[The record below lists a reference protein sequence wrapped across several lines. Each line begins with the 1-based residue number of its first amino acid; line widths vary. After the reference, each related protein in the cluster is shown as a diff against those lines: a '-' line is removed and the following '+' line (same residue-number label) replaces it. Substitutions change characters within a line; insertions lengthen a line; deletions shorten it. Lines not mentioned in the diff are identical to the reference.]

1 MELLEPGSFLHGFS
15 VVSQIDLPEYSGTG
29 IRLNHNATGLDLFHI
44 HNDDPEN
51 FFAYIFKTPPKN
63 NNGTAHIL
71 EHSVLAGSRKYPV
84 KDPFLELMKGS
95 AQTFL
100 NAFTFPDKTVYPAAS
115 PIKKDFF
122 NLFDVFGDAV
132 FFPLL
137 KKEVFQQEGI
147 RIVCGPKGQISF
159 DGIVFNEMRGA
170 YSDQDSIIAD
180 KSFRSLFPDTPY
192 GMDSGGAPVDIV
204 NLSYEEFRGFHAEYY
219 HPSNCRIFIYGDIPT
234 EEQLQFLEE
243 KFLHEF
249 TAIKTDSA
257 VTAPRPWK
265 KPESF
270 TFSCPGMETGDEDQN
285 GSAVI
290 NWLTGSSTNPVEIMT
305 LEVVTETLLGNPG
318 APLYQAI
325 IESGLG
331 MDISSMSGMEADFRE
346 IVFSVG
352 IKGIVPENVANFERI
367 VLHCLEKLVKE
378 GIPEK
383 NISSAVKRIEFSH
396 RELRGGIPTGL
407 RAMSRSLRGWL
418 HGAAPEDT
426 MIFNSVMD
434 RVKKNLEED
443 GLYLENFI
451 TKHLIQNL
459 HRSLVTVIPKKDYIK
474 QQNAQIRKASRAIE
488 GKIKIKTNKK
498 NLKYI
503 QDDQKKLKTYHD
515 TAETE
520 ESLQCIPGL
529 SVDDMPVQVK
539 TIATQHSLLKGIS
552 GYKHTFFTNGIVYI
566 DFAFN
571 GSGLTPEENLLLPL
585 FSRLLYMTGI
595 PGYSYNEVSQL
606 LAEKTGGFYAFLDT
620 GTPLEAKSASRYLFF
635 RCKVLETEAETALEL
650 VRDILANAELWD
662 KKRIKDII
670 QEQISDFSSEIIPSG
685 NAFASLR
692 ASSRMREVPAI
703 EEQWRGLE
711 QLMYIQSLRNLS
723 NDDLRNVGDVMQS
736 IRQKVLLQ
744 NRLTYNLTADDS
756 FQDSLELL
764 AGEFFSTFKTGSSA
778 DAVSADSVELDLLQI
793 DPIPFETFVTSSD
806 VAFNAIVLPAP
817 SVYEPGQAAF
827 TILSHILTTNFL
839 WEKIRVQ
846 GGAYGAHAEVNLL
859 EGLFTMSSYRDPRI
873 AGSYND
879 FADSLQG
886 MANGDF
892 SVSLIEKSI
901 ISLISRDLR
910 PITPREISMLGF
922 RRSMFGITDELRQRR
937 RDEFFAMTKEKI
949 SLAAGT
955 LFTDYESGNS
965 ASVTIAGQ
973 ELIDANLKKFPNISK
988 NVKTLII

>member
-1 MELLEPGSFLHGFS
+1 MDLLEPGSFLHGFT
-15 VVSQIDLPEYSGTG
+15 VVSQIDLPEYNGTG
-29 IRLNHNATGLDLFHI
+29 IRLNHKATGLDLFHI
-44 HNDDPEN
+44 HNSDPEN

-63 NNGTAHIL
+63 SNGTAHIL

-115 PIKKDFF
+115 PLKKDFF

-137 KKEVFQQEGI
+137 KKEVFQQEGV
-147 RIVCGPKGQISF
+147 RVVCGPKGQISF
-159 DGIVFNEMRGA
+159 DGIVFNEMRGV
-170 YSDQDSIIAD
+170 YSDHDSIIAE

-234 EEQLQFLEE
+234 EEHLQFLEE

-257 VTAPRPWK
+257 IPVPRPWK

-270 TFSCPGMETGDEDQN
+270 TFSGPGMETEVEDQR

-290 NWLTGSSTNPVEIMT
+290 NWIVGSSTNPVEIMT
-305 LEVVTETLLGNPG
+305 LEVLTETLLGNPG

-352 IKGIVPENVANFERI
+352 IKGIVPDDVAEFECI
-367 VLHCLEKLVKE
+367 VLQCLEKLVKE

-383 NISSAVKRIEFSH
+383 SISSAVKRIEFSH

-426 MIFNSVMD
+426 MIFNSVMG
-434 RVKKNLEED
+434 RIKQHLEED
-443 GLYLENFI
+443 GLYLETFI
-451 TKHLIQNL
+451 TKHLLQNL

-474 QQNAQIRKASRAIE
+474 QQNRQIRKASREIE
-488 GKIKIKTNKK
+488 GKIKTNKK
-498 NLKYI
+498 NLKPI
-503 QDDQKKLKTYHD
+503 QDDQKRLKIYHD
-515 TAETE
+515 QVETE
-520 ESLQCIPGL
+520 ESLKCIPGL
-529 SVDDMPVQVK
+529 SVKDMPEQVK
-539 TIATQHSLLKGIS
+539 TIITQKSILKGIS
-552 GYKHTFFTNGIVYI
+552 GYRHTFFTNGIVYI
-566 DFAFN
+566 DFSFN
-571 GSGLTPEENLLLPL
+571 VSGLTHEETMLLPL
-585 FSRLLYMTGI
+585 FSRLIYMTGI

-620 GTPLEAKSASRYLFF
+620 GTPVDSKSASRYLFF
-635 RCKVLETEAETALEL
+635 RCKVLETEADAALEL
-650 VRDILANAELWD
+650 IRDILTNAELWD

-685 NAFASLR
+685 NAFAGLR

-703 EEQWRGLE
+703 EEQWRGIE
-711 QLMYIQSLRNLS
+711 QLMYIQSLRDIS
-723 NDDLRNVGDVMQS
+723 DDEIRNIGDVLGA
-736 IRQKVLLQ
+736 IRQKILLQ
-744 NRLTYNLTADDS
+744 NRLIYNLTADDS
-756 FQDSLELL
+756 FQDSLNLL
-764 AGEFFSTFKTGSSA
+764 AGGFFSAFKSGSSSN
-778 DAVSADSVELDLLQI
+778 DIDIDSAQSEILELN
-793 DPIPFETFVTSSD
+793 PIPFETFVTSSD

-817 SVYEPGQAAF
+817 KVFESGQSAY

-839 WEKIRVQ
+839 WEKIRVH
-846 GGAYGAHAEVNLL
+846 GGAYGAHAEVSLL
-859 EGLFTMSSYRDPRI
+859 EGLFTISSYRDPRI
-873 AGSYND
+873 AGSYKD
-879 FADSLQG
+879 FTDSLQN
-886 MANGDF
+886 MAKGDF
-892 SVSLIEKSI
+892 SASLIEKSI
-901 ISLISRDLR
+901 ISLISRDLK
-910 PITPREISMLGF
+910 PLTPREKSMLGF
-922 RRSMFGITDELRQRR
+922 RRNMFGITDELRQKR
-937 RDEFFAMTKEKI
+937 RDEFFAMTKETI
-949 SLAAGT
+949 SEAAGT
-955 LFTDYESGNS
+955 LLTAYESGDS

-973 ELIDANLKKFPNISK
+973 ELVDANLRKFPKILENMK
-988 NVKTLII
+988 KLII

>member
-1 MELLEPGSFLHGFS
+1 MELLEPGSFLHGFT
-15 VVSQIDLPEYSGTG
+15 VVSQMDLPEYNGTG
-29 IRLNHNATGLDLFHI
+29 IRLNHNATGLDLYHI
-44 HNDDPEN
+44 QNSDPEN

-122 NLFDVFGDAV
+122 HLFDVFGDAV

-137 KKEVFQQEGI
+137 KKEVFQQEGV

-170 YSDQDSIIAD
+170 YSDHDSIIAD
-180 KSFRSLFPDTPY
+180 KSFRSLFPDSPY
-192 GMDSGGAPVDIV
+192 GMDSGGNPADIV

-234 EEQLQFLEE
+234 EEHLQFLEE

-257 VTAPRPWK
+257 ISEPRPWK
-265 KPESF
+265 KPETF
-270 TFSCPGMETGDEDQN
+270 TFSGPGMETEVEDSG

-290 NWLTGSSTNPVEIMT
+290 NWIAGSATNPVEIMT
-305 LEVVTETLLGNPG
+305 LEVLTETLLGNPG

-331 MDISSMSGMEADFRE
+331 LDISSMSGMEADFRE

-352 IKGIVPENVANFERI
+352 IKGIVPENVAEFETT
-367 VLHCLEKLVKE
+367 VLQCLENLVKE

-426 MIFNSVMD
+426 MVFNSVMD
-434 RVKKNLEED
+434 CVKQHLKED
-443 GLYLENFI
+443 GLYLETFI
-451 TKHLIQNL
+451 TKKLLQNL
-459 HRSLVTVIPKKDYIK
+459 HRSLVTVTPKKDYIE
-474 QQNAQIRKASRAIE
+474 QQTAQIQKASREIE
-488 GKIKIKTNKK
+488 VKIKTNKK

-503 QDDQKKLKTYHD
+503 QDDQKKLKTYHEQV
-515 TAETE
+515 ETE
-520 ESLQCIPGL
+520 ESLKCIPGL
-529 SVDDMPVQVK
+529 SVNDMPTAVK
-539 TIATQHSLLKGIS
+539 TIVTRNITMKGIS
-552 GYKHTFFTNGIVYI
+552 GYRHTFFTNGIAYI

-571 GSGLTPEENLLLPL
+571 VSGLTHEETMLLPL
-585 FSRLLYMTGI
+585 FSRLIYMTGI

-620 GTPLEAKSASRYLFF
+620 GTPVESKSASRHLFF
-635 RCKVLETEAETALEL
+635 RCKVLEDEAESALNL
-650 VRDILANAELWD
+650 VLDILTNSELWD
-662 KKRIKDII
+662 KKRIHDII

-692 ASSRMREVPAI
+692 ASSRMREVAAV
-703 EEQWRGLE
+703 EEQWRGIE
-711 QLMYIQSLRNLS
+711 QLMHIQSLRDIS
-723 NDDLRNVGDVMQS
+723 NDKLRDIGDILGS

-744 NRLTYNLTADDS
+744 NRLGT
-756 FQDSLELL
+756 
-764 AGEFFSTFKTGSSA
+764 
-778 DAVSADSVELDLLQI
+778 
-793 DPIPFETFVTSSD
+793 
-806 VAFNAIVLPAP
+806 
-817 SVYEPGQAAF
+817 
-827 TILSHILTTNFL
+827 
-839 WEKIRVQ
+839 
-846 GGAYGAHAEVNLL
+846 VN
-859 EGLFTMSSYRDPRI
+859 
-873 AGSYND
+873 
-879 FADSLQG
+879 
-886 MANGDF
+886 
-892 SVSLIEKSI
+892 K
-901 ISLISRDLR
+901 
-910 PITPREISMLGF
+910 
-922 RRSMFGITDELRQRR
+922 
-937 RDEFFAMTKEKI
+937 
-949 SLAAGT
+949 
-955 LFTDYESGNS
+955 
-965 ASVTIAGQ
+965 
-973 ELIDANLKKFPNISK
+973 
-988 NVKTLII
+988 

>member
-1 MELLEPGSFLHGFS
+1 MELLEPGSSLHGFT
-15 VVSQIDLPEYSGTG
+15 VVSQIDLPEYNGTG

-44 HNDDPEN
+44 HNSDPEN

-115 PIKKDFF
+115 PLKKDFF
-122 NLFDVFGDAV
+122 HLFDVFGDAV

-137 KKEVFQQEGI
+137 KKEVFHQEGV

-170 YSDQDSIIAD
+170 YSDHDSILAE

-234 EEQLQFLEE
+234 EEHIQFLEE

-257 VTAPRPWK
+257 IPAPRSWG

-270 TFSCPGMETGDEDQN
+270 TFSGPGMETDVEDLG

-290 NWLTGSSTNPVEIMT
+290 NWIAGSSTDPVEIMT
-305 LEVVTETLLGNPG
+305 LEVLTETLLGNPG
-318 APLYQAI
+318 APLYRAI

-331 MDISSMSGMEADFRE
+331 MDIASMSGMEADFRE
-346 IVFSVG
+346 IVFSIG
-352 IKGIVPENVANFERI
+352 IKGIRPENIAEFEKI
-367 VLHCLEKLVKE
+367 ILQCLEKLVKE

-418 HGAAPEDT
+418 HGADPEAT

-434 RVKKNLEED
+434 SVKQHLEED
-443 GLYLENFI
+443 GLYLETFI
-451 TKHLIQNL
+451 TKHLLQNL
-459 HRSLVTVIPKKDYIK
+459 HRSLVTVIPKKDYIEL
-474 QQNAQIRKASRAIE
+474 QNAQIRKASREIE
-488 GKIKIKTNKK
+488 GKTKTNKK
-498 NLKYI
+498 DLKHI
-503 QDDQKKLKTYHD
+503 QDDQKRLKTYHD
-515 TAETE
+515 QADTE
-520 ESLQCIPGL
+520 KSLKCIPGL
-529 SVDDMPVQVK
+529 SVDDMPVNVK
-539 TIATQHSLLKGIS
+539 TIVTQNSNLKGIP
-552 GYKHTFFTNGIVYI
+552 GYRHTFFTNGIGYI

-571 GSGLTPEENLLLPL
+571 ISGLTHEETMLLPL
-585 FSRLLYMTGI
+585 FSRLIYMTGI

-620 GTPLEAKSASRYLFF
+620 GTPVESKSASRFLFF
-635 RCKVLETEAETALEL
+635 RCKVLENEAEPALEL
-650 VRDILANAELWD
+650 VRDILTNSELWD

-692 ASSRMREVPAI
+692 ASSRMREVSAI
-703 EEQWRGLE
+703 EEQWRGIE
-711 QLMYIQSLRNLS
+711 QLLHIQSLRDVS
-723 NDDLRNVGDVMQS
+723 EDELRNIGDILRS

-744 NRLTYNLTADDS
+744 NRLTYNLTADES
-756 FQDSLELL
+756 FQKSLEQL
-764 AGEFFSTFKTGSSA
+764 AGGFFSAFKSGSSA
-778 DAVSADSVELDLLQI
+778 DSMSSDSAKSEISLS
-793 DPIPFETFVTSSD
+793 DPVPFETFVTSSD

-817 SVYEPGQAAF
+817 RVYEPGQSAF
-827 TILSHILTTNFL
+827 TVLSHIITTNFL
-839 WEKIRVQ
+839 WEKIRVH

-873 AGSYND
+873 AGSYQD
-879 FADSLQG
+879 FTASLQG

-892 SVSLIEKSI
+892 SISLVEKSI
-901 ISLISRDLR
+901 ISLISRDLK
-910 PITPREISMLGF
+910 PLTPREKSMLGF

-937 RDEFFAMTKEKI
+937 RDEFFAMTKDTI
-949 SLAAGT
+949 SQAAETLLAA
-955 LFTDYESGNS
+955 YESGDS

-973 ELIDANLKKFPNISK
+973 ELVDANLKKFPKLSK
-988 NVKTLII
+988 NIKTLII

>member
-1 MELLEPGSFLHGFS
+1 MDLLEPGSFLHGFT
-15 VVSQIDLPEYSGTG
+15 VISQIDLPEYNGTG
-29 IRLNHNATGLDLFHI
+29 IRLNHCATGLDLFHI
-44 HNDDPEN
+44 HNSDSEN

-115 PIKKDFF
+115 PVKKDFF
-122 NLFDVFGDAV
+122 HLFDVFGDAV

-147 RIVCGPKGQISF
+147 RIVCGPKGQISY

-170 YSDQDSIIAD
+170 YSDHDSITAE

-192 GMDSGGAPVDIV
+192 GMDSGGVPADIV

-234 EEQLQFLEE
+234 EEHLKFLEE
-243 KFLHEF
+243 NFLHEF
-249 TAIKTDSA
+249 TEIKTDSA
-257 VTAPRPWK
+257 IPAPRAWK

-270 TFSCPGMETGDEDQN
+270 FFNCPGMESDVECAG

-290 NWLTGSSTNPVEIMT
+290 NWIAGSSTDPVEIMT
-305 LEVVTETLLGNPG
+305 LEVLTETLLGNPG

-331 MDISSMSGMEADFRE
+331 MDIASMSGMEADFRE

-352 IKGIVPENVANFERI
+352 IKGILPENVAKFERV
-367 VLHCLEKLVKE
+367 VLQCLEKLVKE

-383 NISSAVKRIEFSH
+383 NIATAVKRIEFSH
-396 RELRGGIPTGL
+396 RELRGGIPAGL

-418 HGAAPEDT
+418 HGAAPEAT
-426 MIFNSVMD
+426 MIFNAVMD
-434 RVKKNLEED
+434 SLKTQLEED
-443 GLYLENFI
+443 GLFLEKFI
-451 TKHLIQNL
+451 TKHLLQNL
-459 HRSLVTVIPKKDYIK
+459 YRSLVTVTPKKDYIE
-474 QQNAQIRKASRAIE
+474 QQNAQIRKASREVEA
-488 GKIKIKTNKK
+488 KIKTNKK
-498 NLKYI
+498 NLKYL
-503 QDDQKKLKTYHD
+503 QDDQKRLKAYHD
-515 TAETE
+515 QAETE
-520 ESLQCIPGL
+520 ESLKCIPCL
-529 SVDDMPVQVK
+529 AVSDMPVGVK
-539 TIATQHSLLKGIS
+539 TIDTRNSVIKGIP
-552 GYKHTFFTNGIVYI
+552 GYRHTFFTNGIVYI

-571 GSGLTPEENLLLPL
+571 VSGLSQEETMLLPL

-620 GTPLEAKSASRYLFF
+620 GTPVGAKSATRYLFF
-635 RCKVLETEAETALEL
+635 RCKVLESEAESALNL
-650 VRDILANAELWD
+650 VLDILSHAELWD
-662 KKRIKDII
+662 KKRIQDII
-670 QEQISDFSSEIIPSG
+670 KEQISDFSSEIIPSG

-692 ASSRMREVPAI
+692 ASSRMREVSAI
-703 EEQWRGLE
+703 EEQWRGIE
-711 QLMYIQSLRNLS
+711 QLMYIQSLRDLS
-723 NDDLRNVGDVMQS
+723 NDEVGAIGEILRS
-736 IRQKVLLQ
+736 IREKVLVQ

-756 FQDSLELL
+756 FHESLEQL
-764 AGEFFSTFKTGSSA
+764 AGGFFSAFASESSQ
-778 DAVSADSVELDLLQI
+778 DLVTPDSALAETVQI
-793 DPIPFETFVTSSD
+793 TPIPFETFVTSSD

-817 SVYEPGQAAF
+817 RFSEPGHSAF

-859 EGLFTMSSYRDPRI
+859 EGLFTMSTYRDPRI
-873 AGSYND
+873 AESYKD
-879 FADSLQG
+879 FEASLQEIADG
-886 MANGDF
+886 NI
-892 SVSLIEKSI
+892 SNSHIEKSV
-901 ISLISRDLR
+901 ISLISRDLK
-910 PITPREISMLGF
+910 PLTPREKSMLGF
-922 RRSMFGITDELRQRR
+922 RRSMLSITDELRQKR
-937 RDEFFAMTKEKI
+937 RDEFFVMTRE
-949 SLAAGT
+949 SVSQAAEMLLAS
-955 LFTDYESGNS
+955 YKSGDS

-973 ELIDANLKKFPNISK
+973 ELIDANLKKFPNAAK
-988 NVKTLII
+988 NIKTLLIQ

>member
-1 MELLEPGSFLHGFS
+1 MELLEPGSFLHGFT
-15 VVSQIDLPEYSGTG
+15 VVSQIDLPEYNGTG

-170 YSDQDSIIAD
+170 YSDHDSIIAD

-192 GMDSGGAPVDIV
+192 GMDSGGAPSDIV

-219 HPSNCRIFIYGDIPT
+219 HPSNCRIFMYGDIPT
-234 EEQLQFLEE
+234 EEHLQFLEE

-257 VTAPRPWK
+257 IPDPRPWK

-270 TFSCPGMETGDEDQN
+270 TFNGPGMETEMEMEGSG

-290 NWLTGSSTNPVEIMT
+290 NWIAGSSTNPIEIMT
-305 LEVVTETLLGNPG
+305 LEVLTETLLGNPG

-352 IKGIVPENVANFERI
+352 IKGIVPENVIDFENT
-367 VLHCLEKLVKE
+367 VLQCLEKLVKE

-383 NISSAVKRIEFSH
+383 TISSAVKRIEFSH

-434 RVKKNLEED
+434 RVKQNLEED
-443 GLYLENFI
+443 GLYLETFI

-474 QQNAQIRKASRAIE
+474 QQTAQIRKASREIE
-488 GKIKIKTNKK
+488 GKIKTNKK

-503 QDDQKKLKTYHD
+503 QDDQKRLKIYHD
-515 TAETE
+515 QIETE
-520 ESLQCIPGL
+520 ESLKCIPGL
-529 SVDDMPVQVK
+529 SVNDMPGEVK
-539 TIATQHSLLKGIS
+539 TIVTQNITMKGIP
-552 GYKHTFFTNGIVYI
+552 GYRHTFFTNGIVYI
-566 DFAFN
+566 DFICDV
-571 GSGLTPEENLLLPL
+571 SGLTPEETMLLPL
-585 FSRLLYMTGI
+585 FSRLIYMTGI

-620 GTPLEAKSASRYLFF
+620 GTPIESKSASRHLFF
-635 RCKVLETEAETALEL
+635 RCKVLENETEAALDL
-650 VRDILANAELWD
+650 VLDILNNSELWD
-662 KKRIKDII
+662 KKRINDII

-692 ASSRMREVPAI
+692 ASSRMREVSAI
-703 EEQWRGLE
+703 EEHWRGIE
-711 QLMYIQSLRNLS
+711 QLLHIQSLRDIS
-723 NDDLRNVGDVMQS
+723 NDELRNIGDGLGS

-744 NRLTYNLTADDS
+744 NRLTYNLTADES
-756 FQDSLELL
+756 FQESLGQL
-764 AGEFFSTFKTGSSA
+764 AGGFFSAFKAGSTA
-778 DAVSADSVELDLLQI
+778 DSISTDSIESAVSLINTV
-793 DPIPFETFVTSSD
+793 PFETFITSSD

-817 SVYEPGQAAF
+817 RVYEPGQSAY

-839 WEKIRVQ
+839 WEKIRVH

-873 AGSYND
+873 AGTYMD
-879 FADSLQG
+879 FTASLQS

-892 SVSLIEKSI
+892 NASLVEKSV
-901 ISLISRDLR
+901 ISLISRDLK
-910 PITPREISMLGF
+910 PLTPREKSMLGF
-922 RRSMFGITDELRQRR
+922 RRNTFGISDDLRQKRR
-937 RDEFFAMTKEKI
+937 EEFFAMTKETI
-949 SLAAGT
+949 SHAAGT
-955 LFTDYESGNS
+955 LLAAYESGGS
-965 ASVTIAGQ
+965 ACVTISGQ
-973 ELIDANLKKFPNISK
+973 DIIDANLKKFPKLSESIK
-988 NVKTLII
+988 ILKI